1 MVIKRELLDHLQSI
15 QFIIL
20 LCICIILFLANGIIS
35 VKRYRQQTSFYN
47 EQLSAMRPSTVS
59 TTLYKQP
66 NQLLFM
72 AEGGDKYRPNG
83 YSLKPKGVL
92 DALPAGPRNFK
103 LPEIPELDWSFII
116 KIIFSLYVILLG
128 FNAISGEKE
137 QGTLRLAL
145 SNSIGRVKVLVAK
158 YIAILLTVLVPLVTG
173 IITNLI
179 IIGIFIPQALTLG
192 SFSRI
197 LVMSL
202 LTIVYISIFAFLS
215 LLFSSLI
222 HQSSLVLLVLLAI
235 WVLFAVIVP
244 NTSGILSQSFSR
256 VPSEY
261 QTAKMVGPMIQEQV
275 WARINRIKER
285 VHKGELKTEEE
296 VKQEADRA
304 FDEGQEELIK
314 HYESYQNAMK
324 QRAATAE
331 NLSRISPA
339 ALFQYASED
348 IAQSGARREE
358 HFLKDARSYSRI
370 YDNYIF
376 KKVGKLVGTSMWI
389 FGTNVMINK
398 KIIPISSPY
407 PEEYQGD
414 KSDFPQ
420 FVESRPSIARS
431 LNDALYDIA
440 GLIVWNLILA
450 SLAFSAFL
458 RADVR

>member
-275 WARINRIKER
+275 WARINRIKE
-285 VHKGELKTEEE
+285 KKT
-296 VKQEADRA
+296 K
-304 FDEGQEELIK
+304 
-314 HYESYQNAMK
+314 
-324 QRAATAE
+324 
-331 NLSRISPA
+331 
-339 ALFQYASED
+339 D
-348 IAQSGARREE
+348 IV
-358 HFLKDARSYSRI
+358 L
-370 YDNYIF
+370 
-376 KKVGKLVGTSMWI
+376 
-389 FGTNVMINK
+389 
-398 KIIPISSPY
+398 
-407 PEEYQGD
+407 
-414 KSDFPQ
+414 
-420 FVESRPSIARS
+420 
-431 LNDALYDIA
+431 
-440 GLIVWNLILA
+440 
-450 SLAFSAFL
+450 
-458 RADVR
+458 